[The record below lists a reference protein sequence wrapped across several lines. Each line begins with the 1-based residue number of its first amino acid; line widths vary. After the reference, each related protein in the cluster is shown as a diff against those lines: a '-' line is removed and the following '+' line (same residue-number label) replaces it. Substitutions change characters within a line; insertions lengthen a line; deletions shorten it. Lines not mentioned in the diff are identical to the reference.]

1 MRCGEYCRLAR
12 RRRQLRDR
20 VDLVAKLRHKSD
32 DNVDPTSTYVDSA
45 AAAAAVAAAVSW
57 RPVCV
62 QFVLI
67 DRAPAVSLMAAAN
80 GTLSRRRISTEAHAA
95 GGGRRSV
102 GDVVFMRQTTPT
114 VS

>member
-1 MRCGEYCRLAR
+1 MRCGVYCRLAR
-12 RRRQLRDR
+12 RQQLRDR
-20 VDLVAKLRHKSD
+20 VDLVGKLRHKSD
-32 DNVDPTSTYVDSA
+32 DSVDPTSTYADSA
-45 AAAAAVAAAVSW
+45 AAAAAAAVSW

-67 DRAPAVSLMAAAN
+67 DRARALSLMAAAN